1 MSYTK
6 QKFFSLFQ
14 GLERTLECGAPIPE
28 IEGSDHIND
37 DDDIEKGMES
47 E

>member
-1 MSYTK
+1 M
-6 QKFFSLFQ
+6 FSLFQ
-14 GLERTLECGAPIPE
+14 GLARTLECGTPIPE

-37 DDDIEKGMES
+37 DDDDDDIEKGVER